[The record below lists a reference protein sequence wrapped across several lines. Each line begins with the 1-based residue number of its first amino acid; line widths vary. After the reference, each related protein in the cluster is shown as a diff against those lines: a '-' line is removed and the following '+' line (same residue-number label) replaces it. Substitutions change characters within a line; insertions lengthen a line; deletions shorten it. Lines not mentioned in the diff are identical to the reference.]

1 MPNFHERLRFL
12 RKEKGLTQAELAT
25 QLGISKSSVNMYERG
40 EREPGLEMM
49 ESISDYFNVD
59 MDYLYGRSTT
69 KCRDPLSA
77 PNLSPLP
84 ETEKLPLLGRI
95 ACGEPLLAIEN
106 VEDYVAVPSQFHA
119 DFVLECR
126 GDSMIGAG
134 IRDGDLVYIAQ
145 TPEVMDG
152 EIAAVLIDD
161 EATLKRVY
169 YDREHSELALFAENP
184 RFRTLRY
191 VGESLNHIRILGR
204 AVGLSRAI

>member
-1 MPNFHERLRFL
+1 MPNFNERLRFL
-12 RKEKGLTQAELAT
+12 RKEKGMTQAELAS

-59 MDYLYGRSTT
+59 MDYLYGRSAT
-69 KCRDPLSA
+69 KCRNPLAA

-84 ETEKLPLLGRI
+84 ETKKLPLLGRI

-145 TPEVMDG
+145 TPEVLDG

>member
-1 MPNFHERLRFL
+1 LRFL
-12 RKEKGLTQAELAT
+12 RKEKGMTQAELAS
-25 QLGISKSSVNMYERG
+25 QLGISKSSINMYERG

-49 ESISDYFNVD
+49 EAISDYFNVD
-59 MDYLYGRSTT
+59 MDYLYGRSAA
-69 KCRDPLSA
+69 KCRDPLSF

-95 ACGEPLLAIEN
+95 ACGEPLLAVEN
-106 VEDYVAVPSQFHA
+106 VEDYVAVPSRFHA

-134 IRDGDLVYIAQ
+134 IRDGDLVYISE
-145 TPEVMDG
+145 TPEVLDG

-169 YDREHSELALFAENP
+169 YDREHNELALFAENP
-184 RFRTLRY
+184 RFHTLRY
-191 VGESLNHIRILGR
+191 VGEALNHIRILGR